1 MELLVFVLNNI
12 EKLDELLIELSN
24 SGLKGATILNSMGM
38 ASSIYNSKKQE
49 TQNLIINSLKIFF
62 FFFEKENRIIF
73 SVVDKKQQEIFYKV
87 VDRIIGPL
95 SKENTGII
103 FTIPVSSTQGINL
116 K

>member
-49 TQNLIINSLKIFF
+49 TLLLLTTTSCEEKSGKL
-62 FFFEKENRIIF
+62 FE
-73 SVVDKKQQEIFYKV
+73 
-87 VDRIIGPL
+87 
-95 SKENTGII
+95 
-103 FTIPVSSTQGINL
+103 STVE
-116 K
+116 